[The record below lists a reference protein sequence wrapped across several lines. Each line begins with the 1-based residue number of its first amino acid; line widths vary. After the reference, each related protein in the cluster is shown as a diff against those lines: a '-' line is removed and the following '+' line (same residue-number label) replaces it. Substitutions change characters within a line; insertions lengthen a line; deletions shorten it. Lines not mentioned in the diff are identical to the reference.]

1 VLCLERAV
9 LHLMLRHLLLLHLVL
24 LEMEAGRVIAA
35 MEQRLVWVLVMR
47 LTRRRQ
53 CRTTDI
59 ATSNSSSS
67 SSSNIYLH
75 HAQNHS
81 RVSRRCSSGASA

>member
-1 VLCLERAV
+1 MLCLERAV

-67 SSSNIYLH
+67 SNIYLH

-81 RVSRRCSSGASA
+81 RVSGRCSSGASA